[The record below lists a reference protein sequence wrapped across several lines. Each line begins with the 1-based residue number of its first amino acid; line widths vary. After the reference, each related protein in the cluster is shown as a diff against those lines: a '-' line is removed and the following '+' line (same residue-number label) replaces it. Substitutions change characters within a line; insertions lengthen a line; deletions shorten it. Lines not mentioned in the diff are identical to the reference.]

1 MPELPEVET
10 VRRAL
15 DFELTGRRIASVRG
29 RSIAMRRPLDVDQL
43 SSVLPGRRMTTPR
56 RRGKYL
62 LIDLDPPGTLL
73 NHLGMS
79 GRLTITGAE
88 APILPHTH
96 VALELD
102 DGRELRFVDP
112 RRFGLMVWLQPGDEA
127 QDPSL
132 AALGMEPLEPTLD
145 ALLPPL
151 LKVRRAPL
159 KSLLLDQ
166 HVVAGVGN
174 IYAVEALWR
183 AGVRP
188 TRHGNQTSIKRLTR
202 LAHEL
207 RSVLGEAVTA
217 GGTTIRDYATPDG
230 NFGYFAVQL
239 AAYGRQ
245 GQPCLRCET
254 TLRADVIGGRTTAWC
269 PGCQR

>member
-15 DFELTGRRIASVRG
+15 ALELAGRTITGVRG
-29 RSIAMRRPLDVDQL
+29 RSVSMRRPLDVEQL
-43 SSVLPGRRMTTPR
+43 ASVLPGCRFASPR

-62 LIDLDPPGTLL
+62 LIDLDRPGTLL

-79 GRLTITGAE
+79 GRLTISEAGA
-88 APILPHTH
+88 PVLPHTH

-112 RRFGLMVWLQPGDEA
+112 RRFGLMAWLPPGAEA
-127 QDPSL
+127 NDPSL
-132 AALGMEPLEPTLD
+132 AALGIEPLDPGLER
-145 ALLPPL
+145 LLPPL
-151 LKVRRAPL
+151 LKARRAPL

-166 HVVAGVGN
+166 HLVAGIGN

-183 AGVRP
+183 AGIRP
-188 TRHGNQTSIKRLTR
+188 TRSGHRTSIDRLVR
-202 LAHEL
+202 LAREVQ
-207 RSVLGEAVTA
+207 SVLGEAVEQ

-230 NFGYFAVQL
+230 DFGYFAIHL
-239 AAYGRQ
+239 TAYGRQ
-245 GQPCLRCET
+245 GQSCLRCAT
-254 TLRADVIGGRTTAWC
+254 TLRADVIAGRTTAWC
-269 PGCQR
+269 PRCQR

>member
-15 DFELTGRRIASVRG
+15 ALELPGRSVEAVRG
-29 RSIAMRRPLDVDQL
+29 RSIGMRRPLDVDHL
-43 SSVLPGRRMTTPR
+43 ASVLPGRRFTTLR

-62 LIDLDPPGTLL
+62 LLDLDPPGTLL

-79 GRLTITGAE
+79 GRLTIGRPET
-88 APILPHTH
+88 PVLPHTH
-96 VALELD
+96 LTLELD

-112 RRFGLMVWLQPGDEA
+112 RRFGLMAWLEPGAEA
-127 QDPSL
+127 LDPSL
-132 AALGMEPLEPTLD
+132 TALGIEPLEPGLETS
-145 ALLPPL
+145 LPPL
-151 LKVRRAPL
+151 LNARRAPL

-183 AGVRP
+183 AGIRP
-188 TRHGNQTSIKRLTR
+188 TRRGHRTSIARLTR
-202 LAHEL
+202 LAHDV
-207 RSVLGEAVTA
+207 RSILIEAVDQ

-230 NFGYFAVQL
+230 NFGYFAIQL
-239 AAYGRQ
+239 TTYGRQ
-245 GQPCLRCET
+245 GEPCLRCGA
-254 TLRADVIGGRTTAWC
+254 TLRAEVIGGRTTAWC

>member
-15 DFELTGRRIASVRG
+15 DLELSGRRITSVRG
-29 RSIAMRRPLDVDQL
+29 ISISMRRPLDVEQL
-43 SSVLPGRRMTTPR
+43 SAVLPGRRLTTPR

-62 LIDLDPPGTLL
+62 LIDLDPPGTVL

-79 GRLTITGAE
+79 GRLTITDAS
-88 APILPHTH
+88 APVLPHTH
-96 VALELD
+96 VTLALD

-112 RRFGLMVWLQPGDEA
+112 RRFGMMVWLAPGEEA
-127 QDPSL
+127 ADPAL
-132 AALGMEPLEPTLD
+132 AALGIEPLDPGLED
-145 ALLPPL
+145 RLPPL
-151 LKVRRAPL
+151 LKARRAPL

-166 HVVAGVGN
+166 HLVAGVGN
-174 IYAVEALWR
+174 IYAAEALWR

-188 TRHGNQTSIKRLTR
+188 HRSGHRTSLDRLTALTR
-202 LAHEL
+202 DV
-207 RSVLGEAVTA
+207 RSVLTEAVEQ

-230 NFGYFAVQL
+230 DFGYFAVHL
-239 AAYGRQ
+239 AVYGRQ

-254 TLRADVIGGRTTAWC
+254 ILRSDVIGGRTTAWC
-269 PGCQR
+269 PRCQR